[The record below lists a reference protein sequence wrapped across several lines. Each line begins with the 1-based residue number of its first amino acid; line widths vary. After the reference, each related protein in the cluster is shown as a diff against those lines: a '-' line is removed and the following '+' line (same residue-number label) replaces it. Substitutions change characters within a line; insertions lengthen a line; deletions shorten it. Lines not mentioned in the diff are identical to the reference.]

1 MAKVSATNRN
11 EKRKKMVKR
20 DATKRAKLKEMIMDR
35 ELSVEER
42 FALTVKLAQMPR
54 NGAETR
60 IRNRCALTGRPRA
73 YYRKFSLSR
82 ISLRKLASEGQLP
95 GVTKSSW

>member
-11 EKRKKMVKR
+11 EKRKKLAAR
-20 DATKRAKLKEMIMDR
+20 DAAKRAKLKAIVMDR
-35 ELSVEER
+35 DLPIEER
-42 FALTVKLAQMPR
+42 FAMSLKLAEMPR
-54 NGAETR
+54 NGAKSR
-60 IRNRCALTGRPRA
+60 VRNRCALTGRPRA